1 MYFSKKMAMKP
12 LTVIG
17 QAFGGKDHSTVIY
30 SCDTV
35 ENLMETDKLFQDLV
49 NKLEKIISKSLGVK

>member
-1 MYFSKKMAMKP
+1 MKP